1 MADRKAVG
9 ATISFKELF
18 VESLEVNGVFLGV
31 ERSDAIGERLLE
43 EVPRARLEEAVLQE
57 NVLGLGTVNE
67 ELESGGW
74 GQALG
79 EISEVRGL

>member
-1 MADRKAVG
+1 VADRKAVG

-57 NVLGLGTVNE
+57 NVLGLGTVNI
-67 ELESGGW
+67 ELESG
-74 GQALG
+74 
-79 EISEVRGL
+79 

>member
-1 MADRKAVG
+1 
-9 ATISFKELF
+9 

-57 NVLGLGTVNE
+57 NVLGLGTVNI
-67 ELESGGW
+67 ELESG
-74 GQALG
+74 
-79 EISEVRGL
+79 